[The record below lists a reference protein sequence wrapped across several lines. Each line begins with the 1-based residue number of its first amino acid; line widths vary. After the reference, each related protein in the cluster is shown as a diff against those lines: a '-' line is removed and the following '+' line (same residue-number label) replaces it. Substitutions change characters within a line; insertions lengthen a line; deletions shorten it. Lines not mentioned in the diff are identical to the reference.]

1 MDTLTQGFHLFLV
14 PWRLPY
20 PNGGTGSNRNDPKTG
35 HSDEVMMAHER
46 CGEEDAEAILSNL
59 KMEGRCVA
67 PKVVCLF
74 GLEMFTFFCWSEKNH
89 INAGAAVC
97 QPDIFALSSDLLGWN
112 RLEEKE
118 LEPQMRTG
126 FYTIFCGCFWDF
138 FVGPFGSQIPVQTTE
153 AQVIRWRLG
162 HRAAGGSISHWFR
175 ESSERPL
182 LRKSNGSQGTF
193 L

>member
-1 MDTLTQGFHLFLV
+1 
-14 PWRLPY
+14 
-20 PNGGTGSNRNDPKTG
+20 
-35 HSDEVMMAHER
+35 MAHER

-126 FYTIFCGCFWDF
+126 FYMIFCGCF
-138 FVGPFGSQIPVQTTE
+138 
-153 AQVIRWRLG
+153 
-162 HRAAGGSISHWFR
+162 
-175 ESSERPL
+175 
-182 LRKSNGSQGTF
+182 
-193 L
+193 